1 MRASNRAEAD
11 PAGDA
16 RGTAWLPGAP
26 FHSFSRRDAAP
37 LRPGAPAR
45 ARFELLPT
53 AYCFAP
59 VRCTAAL
66 RAAAALGPIYHT
78 CMGHAKLAAS

>member
-26 FHSFSRRDAAP
+26 FHSFSCSDVSP

-45 ARFELLPT
+45 VRFELLPT

-59 VRCTAAL
+59 VCCPMAL
-66 RAAAALGPIYHT
+66 LCSETSHMRRQRQAICH
-78 CMGHAKLAAS
+78 M